1 MQTEGNK
8 MSDEISRLPPQVQ
21 ERLLRLQQLQ
31 QTLQSV
37 LAQKQ
42 QVEMEKTEVEQT
54 VAELQKTADDAV
66 IYKAAGSLLIKAE
79 KAKIT
84 EELVERKELLETRST
99 VLARQEER
107 LRSQVKEAQT
117 KLQEDLKPVSPSSQ

>member
-1 MQTEGNK
+1 

-31 QTLQSV
+31 QTLQSI

-54 VAELQKTADDAV
+54 IAELQKTADDSV
-66 IYKAAGSLLIKAE
+66 IYKAIGSLMVKAE
-79 KAKIT
+79 KAKIN
-84 EELVERKELLETRST
+84 EELVERKELLTTRST
-99 VLARQEER
+99 VLAKQEER
-107 LRSQVKEAQT
+107 IRSQVKEAQT
-117 KLQEDLKPVSPSSQ
+117 KLQEDLSPLSQSSP

>member
-1 MQTEGNK
+1 

-37 LAQKQ
+37 LTQKQ
-42 QVEMEKTEVEQT
+42 QVEMEKTEVDQT
-54 VAELQKTADDAV
+54 VAELQKTTDDAI
-66 IYKAAGSLLIKAE
+66 IYKAIGSLMVKAD
-79 KAKIT
+79 KAKT
-84 EELVERKELLETRST
+84 NEELVERKELLNTRST

-107 LRSQVKEAQT
+107 LRSQVKEAQS
-117 KLQEDLKPVSPSSQ
+117 KLQEDLSPVSQSSQ

>member
-1 MQTEGNK
+1 
-8 MSDEISRLPPQVQ
+8 MSDELSKLPPQVQ

-42 QVEMEKTEVEQT
+42 QVDMEKTEVEQT

-66 IYKAAGSLLIKAE
+66 VYKATGSLLIKAE
-79 KAKIT
+79 KAKVS
-84 EELVERKELLETRST
+84 EELAERKETLETRST
-99 VLARQEER
+99 VLTRQEER
-107 LRSQVKEAQT
+107 LRSQVKEAQA
-117 KLQEDLKPVSPSSQ
+117 KLQEDFKPISPSSK

>member
-1 MQTEGNK
+1 
-8 MSDEISRLPPQVQ
+8 MSDELSKLPPQVQ

-42 QVEMEKTEVEQT
+42 QVDMEKTEVEQT
-54 VAELQKTADDAV
+54 IAELQKTADNAI

-79 KAKIT
+79 KNKIT
-84 EELVERKELLETRST
+84 EELVEKKELLDTRST
-99 VLARQEER
+99 VLAHQEER
-107 LRSQVKEAQT
+107 LRSQTKEAQT
-117 KLQEDLKPVSPSSQ
+117 KLQEDLKPVSPSSK

>member
-1 MQTEGNK
+1 
-8 MSDEISRLPPQVQ
+8 MSDELSKLPPQVQ

-31 QTLQSV
+31 QTLQTV

-42 QVEMEKTEVEQT
+42 QVDMEKTEVEQT

-66 IYKAAGSLLIKAE
+66 VYKAAGSLLIKAE
-79 KAKIT
+79 KAKVA
-84 EELVERKELLETRST
+84 EELTERKDTLETRST

-107 LRSQVKEAQT
+107 LRSQVKEAQA
-117 KLQEDLKPVSPSSQ
+117 KLQEDFKPVSPPSK

>member
-1 MQTEGNK
+1 
-8 MSDEISRLPPQVQ
+8 MSDELSKLPPNVQ

-31 QTLQSV
+31 QTLQSI

-54 VAELQKTADDAV
+54 IAELQKTAEGAV
-66 IYKAAGSLLIKAE
+66 IYKAIGSLLVKAE
-79 KAKIT
+79 KPKVT
-84 EELVERKELLETRST
+84 EDLVERKELLDTRST

-107 LRSQVKEAQT
+107 MRSQIKEAQT
-117 KLQEDLKPVSPSSQ
+117 KLQEDLSPVSQPSS

>member
-1 MQTEGNK
+1 
-8 MSDEISRLPPQVQ
+8 MSDELSKLPPQVQ

-42 QVEMEKTEVEQT
+42 QIDMEKNEVEQT
-54 VAELQKTADDAV
+54 VAELQKTSDDAV
-66 IYKAAGSLLIKAE
+66 VYKAAGSLLIKAE
-79 KAKIT
+79 KAKIS
-84 EELVERKELLETRST
+84 EELNERKEMLDTRST
-99 VLARQEER
+99 VLTRQEER

-117 KLQEDLKPVSPSSQ
+117 KLQEDLRPVSPPPK

>member
-1 MQTEGNK
+1 
-8 MSDEISRLPPQVQ
+8 MSDELSRLPPNVQ

-31 QTLQSV
+31 QTLQSI

-54 VAELQKTADDAV
+54 IAELQKTAETAV
-66 IYKAAGSLLIKAE
+66 IYKAVGSLLVKAE
-79 KAKIT
+79 KPKVT

-107 LRSQVKEAQT
+107 MRSQIKEAQT
-117 KLQEDLKPVSPSSQ
+117 KLQEDLSPVSQPSS

>member
-1 MQTEGNK
+1 
-8 MSDEISRLPPQVQ
+8 MSDELSKLPPQVQ

-42 QVEMEKTEVEQT
+42 QVDMEKTEVEQT
-54 VAELQKTADDAV
+54 MAELEKTADDAV
-66 IYKAAGSLLIKAE
+66 VYKAAGSLLIKAE
-79 KAKIT
+79 KAKVA
-84 EELVERKELLETRST
+84 EELNERKEMLDTRST

-107 LRSQVKEAQT
+107 LRSQVKEAQA
-117 KLQEDLKPVSPSSQ
+117 KLQEDFKPVSPPSK